1 MYFCRSGP
9 GIARALACWR
19 WRPRHRELFRM
30 CELTEPITPRVFR
43 RGHRNVRALP
53 RFLWS
58 RLLVICGAIVLA
70 ITLSILWLPLPAN
83 LQQPLT
89 GTLTLLDCR
98 GRELAEIASSEAR
111 VQLPRPLAEFGK
123 WLPRV
128 TVALEDHRF
137 YEHAGI
143 DWRATASA
151 WTRNLKARRIV
162 SGASTIT
169 QQLVKMAS
177 GRQRRSWSGK
187 LYEAIVAWKIERRWS
202 KERILTEYL
211 NRSSYGNRR
220 LGPEAAARAYFGKST
235 CDLTLAESIF
245 LAGLPQAPTRF
256 NPWRHPEL
264 AAQKYERSLARLS
277 QLAVISGEQRALLAK
292 SAPVVQRFDPP
303 HLAPHF
309 VDAVITRNPSL
320 RGTVRTSLDL
330 DLQNT
335 AERFI
340 RSHLAALNRYDI
352 TQASLVVLDNETGA
366 VRAMVG
372 SSNYAASQING
383 AMRSRSCG
391 STLKPFVYLA
401 AVDRRLLTA
410 ASLLPD
416 TAEAIRD
423 EYADYDPQNYNHR
436 YLGPV
441 RLREALGCS
450 LNVPAVFTLSQLGAR
465 ATFFELQKWG
475 FQFPRALSDYGAGF
489 VLGNAEIRLVD
500 LAGAYAGLA
509 RNGISM
515 EAKFLAGEHHPMT
528 RIASREASAIVTDI
542 LCDNDARQK
551 TFGAHSPLA
560 FEERIAAKT
569 GTSSGFRDA
578 WTVGFDKEHTVAVW
592 AGNFDGRPM
601 RDTFAVR
608 SATPLWAT
616 MMHELLRR
624 DRPLD
629 PSEESERLVR
639 REICAETGL
648 LPSPLSPSKIS
659 ELFLK
664 GTEPKEDSA
673 NWFGADGK
681 FLLPAE
687 YAGWC
692 ASSNNTRGAHARS
705 KAGITNP
712 VANARYEIDPVLP
725 RSQQMIELTA
735 TLGSRVQWFV
745 NGAQIAPQPDGRFF
759 WQVAP
764 GQWNIRAIGPNGTAE
779 ETIFVE

>member
-1 MYFCRSGP
+1 MRN
-9 GIARALACWR
+9 
-19 WRPRHRELFRM
+19 
-30 CELTEPITPRVFR
+30 FR
-43 RGHRNVRALP
+43 RIIFIG
-53 RFLWS
+53 
-58 RLLVICGAIVLA
+58 VIVILA
-70 ITLSILWLPLPAN
+70 ITVSILWLPLPAN
-83 LQQPLT
+83 LRQPAL

-98 GRELAEIASSEAR
+98 GREIAEIASSEAR
-111 VQLPRPLAEFGK
+111 AQLPRRLGEMGE

-137 YEHAGI
+137 YKHKGV

-151 WTRNLKARRIV
+151 CARNLKAHRIV

-169 QQLVKMAS
+169 QQLVKIAS
-177 GRQRRSWSGK
+177 GRQERSWFGK
-187 LYEAIVAWKIERRWS
+187 FYETIVAWKIERRWS

-220 LGPEAAARAYFGKST
+220 LGPAAAARAYFGKT
-235 CDLTLAESIF
+235 ARDLTLAESNF
-245 LAGLPQAPTRF
+245 HAGLPQAPTRF

-264 AAQKYERSLARLS
+264 ATRKYERSLARLT
-277 QLAVISGEQRALLAK
+277 QLGVISGEQQALLAK
-292 SAPVVQRFDPP
+292 SAPVARRFDPP
-303 HLAPHF
+303 HLAQHF
-309 VDAVITRNPSL
+309 VDAVIALSPSL
-320 RGTVRTSLDL
+320 RGAVRTSLDL
-330 DLQNT
+330 DLQT
-335 AERFI
+335 AAERLV
-340 RSHLAALNRYDI
+340 RSHLAGLNRYDI
-352 TQASLVVLDNETGA
+352 TQAAMVVLDNETGA

-372 SSNYAASQING
+372 SDNYAASQVNG
-383 AMRSRSCG
+383 AIRARSCG

-401 AVDRRLLTA
+401 AIDRHLLTA

-450 LNVPAVFTLSQLGAR
+450 LNVPAVFALSQLGAR
-465 ATFFELQKWG
+465 AAFFELQKWG
-475 FQFPRALSDYGAGF
+475 FEFPRGLSDYGAGF

-509 RNGISM
+509 RNGVAIR
-515 EAKFLAGEHHPMT
+515 AKFLTAEHHPMT
-528 RIASREASAIVTDI
+528 QIASSEATAIVTDI

-551 TFGAHSPLA
+551 SFGAHSPLA

-569 GTSSGFRDA
+569 GTSSGFHDA

-608 SATPLWAT
+608 SATPLWAA

-624 DRPLD
+624 DHPFD
-629 PSEESERLVR
+629 PPEEKERLVQ

-648 LPSPLSPSKIS
+648 LPSRLSTSRLS

-673 NWFGADGK
+673 NWFSADGK
-681 FLLPAE
+681 LLLPAE

-692 ASSNNTRGAHARS
+692 ASSNNTRGAHVRPES
-705 KAGITNP
+705 RITNP
-712 VANARYEIDPVLP
+712 IANARYEIDPVLP
-725 RSQQMIELTA
+725 RSQQMLELTA
-735 TLGSRVQWFV
+735 TFGDGVQWFV
-745 NGAQIAPQPDGRFF
+745 NGAQIAPQSDGRFF
-759 WQVAP
+759 WQVMP
-764 GQWNIRAIGPNGTAE
+764 GQWNLRAVGPSGSAE
-779 ETIFVE
+779 ETIFIE

>member
-1 MYFCRSGP
+1 M
-9 GIARALACWR
+9 L
-19 WRPRHRELFRM
+19 
-30 CELTEPITPRVFR
+30 
-43 RGHRNVRALP
+43 
-53 RFLWS
+53 
-58 RLLVICGAIVLA
+58 
-70 ITLSILWLPLPAN
+70 ILWLPLPAS
-83 LQQPLT
+83 LRQPAL

-98 GRELAEIASSEAR
+98 GREIAEIASPEAR
-111 VQLPRPLAEFGK
+111 AQLPRRLDEMGK

-137 YEHAGI
+137 YEHAGL

-151 WTRNLKARRIV
+151 CARNLKAHRIV

-177 GRQRRSWSGK
+177 GRQRRSWFGK
-187 LYEAIVAWKIERRWS
+187 FYETIVAWKIERRWS

-220 LGPEAAARAYFGKST
+220 LGPEAAARAYFGKSAR
-235 CDLTLAESIF
+235 DLTMAESIF
-245 LAGLPQAPTRF
+245 IAGLPQAPTRF

-264 AAQKYERSLARLS
+264 ATRKYERSLARLA
-277 QLAVISGEQRALLAK
+277 QLGVVTGEQQALLAK
-292 SAPVVQRFDPP
+292 STPVARRFDPP
-303 HLAPHF
+303 HLAQHF
-309 VDAVITRNPSL
+309 VDTVIARNPSL
-320 RGTVRTSLDL
+320 RGAVRTSLDL
-330 DLQNT
+330 DLQT
-335 AERFI
+335 AAERLV

-352 TQASLVVLDNETGA
+352 TQAAMVVLDNETGA
-366 VRAMVG
+366 VRALAG
-372 SSNYAASQING
+372 SDNYAANQVNG
-383 AMRSRSCG
+383 AMRARSCG

-401 AVDRRLLTA
+401 TIDRHLLTA

-465 ATFFELQKWG
+465 AAFFELEKWG
-475 FQFPRALSDYGAGF
+475 FEFPRGLSDYGAGF

-500 LAGAYAGLA
+500 LAAAYAGLA

-515 EAKFLAGEHHPMT
+515 RAKFLTAEHHPMA
-528 RIASREASAIVTDI
+528 RIASSEATTIVTDI

-551 TFGAHSPLA
+551 SFGARSPLA

-578 WTVGFDKEHTVAVW
+578 WTVGFDKEHTVGVW

-608 SATPLWAT
+608 SATPLWAA

-624 DRPLD
+624 DHPLD
-629 PSEESERLVR
+629 PPEENEKLVR

-648 LPSPLSPSKIS
+648 LPSRFSVSRIS

-673 NWFGADGK
+673 NWFSADRK
-681 FLLPAE
+681 LLLPAE
-687 YAGWC
+687 YASWC
-692 ASSNNTRGAHARS
+692 ASSNNTRGAYVRPQPR
-705 KAGITNP
+705 ITNP
-712 VANARYEIDPVLP
+712 VANARYELDPVLP
-725 RSQQMIELTA
+725 HSQQMIELTA
-735 TLGSRVQWFV
+735 TLGDNVQWFV
-745 NGAQIAPQPDGRFF
+745 NDLPQLPQPDGRFF
-759 WQVAP
+759 WQVVP
-764 GQWNIRAIGPNGTAE
+764 GQWKLRAVSPSGSAE
-779 ETIFVE
+779 ETIFIE

>member
-1 MYFCRSGP
+1 
-9 GIARALACWR
+9 
-19 WRPRHRELFRM
+19 
-30 CELTEPITPRVFR
+30 
-43 RGHRNVRALP
+43 
-53 RFLWS
+53 
-58 RLLVICGAIVLA
+58 
-70 ITLSILWLPLPAN
+70 LWLPIPDE
-83 LQQPLT
+83 LQKSPV

-98 GRELAEIASSEAR
+98 GRELAEIASPEAR
-111 VQLPRPLAEFGK
+111 AQLPLRLDEMGK

-137 YEHAGI
+137 YEHAGV

-151 WTRNLKARRIV
+151 CGRNLKARRIV

-177 GRQRRSWSGK
+177 GRQGRSWFGK
-187 LYEAIVAWKIERRWS
+187 VYETIVAWKIERSWS
-202 KERILTEYL
+202 KERIFSEYL

-220 LGPEAAARAYFGKST
+220 LGPEAAARAYFGKSAR
-235 CDLTLAESIF
+235 DLTLAESIF
-245 LAGLPQAPTRF
+245 LAGLPQAPSRF

-264 AAQKYERSLARLS
+264 ATGKYERSVSRLA
-277 QLAVISGEQRALLAK
+277 QLGFISYEEQVLLAK
-292 SAPVVQRFDPP
+292 SPPVARRFDPP

-309 VDAVITRNPSL
+309 VDAVIAQNPSL

-335 AERFI
+335 AERFV
-340 RSHLAALNRYDI
+340 RSHLAALNRHDI
-352 TQASLVVLDNETGA
+352 TQAAMVIVDNGTGA

-372 SSNYAASQING
+372 SSNYATNQING
-383 AMRSRSCG
+383 AIRPRSCG

-401 AVDRRLLTA
+401 AIDRRLLTA

-450 LNVPAVFTLSQLGAR
+450 LNVPAVFVLSQLGAR
-465 ATFFELQKWG
+465 KAFFELQKWG
-475 FQFPRALSDYGAGF
+475 FKFPRALSDYGAGF

-509 RNGISM
+509 RNGIAM
-515 EAKFLAGEHHPMT
+515 PAKFLTAEHHPMT
-528 RIASREASAIVTDI
+528 RNASSEATAIITDI
-542 LCDNDARQK
+542 LSDNDAREK
-551 TFGAHSPLA
+551 SFGMHSALA
-560 FEERIAAKT
+560 FEERVAAKT

-608 SATPLWAT
+608 SASPLWAA
-616 MMHELLRR
+616 MLRDLLRR

-629 PSEESERLVR
+629 PPEETDRLVR

-648 LPSPLSPSKIS
+648 LPSRFSTSRVS

-664 GTEPKEDSA
+664 GTEPKEDSV
-673 NWFGADGK
+673 NWFDADGK
-681 FLLPAE
+681 LLLPAE
-687 YAGWC
+687 YARWC
-692 ASSNNTRGAHARS
+692 ASSNNARGAHARPM
-705 KAGITNP
+705 AGITSP
-712 VANARYEIDPVLP
+712 IANARYEIDPVLP
-725 RSQQMIELTA
+725 RSQQMIEFTA
-735 TLGSRVQWFV
+735 TLGDRVQWFV
-745 NGAQIAPQPDGRFF
+745 NGRQIEPQSNGRFF

-764 GQWNIRAIGPNGTAE
+764 GQWNIRAIGPGGSAE
-779 ETIFVE
+779 EMIFIE